1 MSPPAAVMN
10 GERQLLLNEI
20 AEFNAAYAH
29 CIDDDR
35 LEQWPEYFT
44 EDCEYRIIPR
54 ENVDLGLPAA
64 IVFCDNRGMLID
76 RVVALRKANIYPAHY
91 SRHVLGFP
99 VLLEGEGAAI
109 RSQTSYVLLQTRM
122 DGETRV
128 FSAGKYVDWMV
139 RANGLLR
146 LKQRSV
152 VFDTH
157 RIDTLLVTPI

>member
-1 MSPPAAVMN
+1 MSPPAAAMN

-35 LEQWPEYFT
+35 LEQWPEFFT
-44 EDCEYRIIPR
+44 EDCEYQIIPR

-64 IVFCDNRGMLID
+64 IVFCDNRGMLTD
-76 RVVALRKANIYPAHY
+76 RVVALRKANIYAAHY
-91 SRHVLGFP
+91 SRHVLGAP
-99 VLLEGEGAAI
+99 VVLEADGVGV

-128 FSAGKYVDWMV
+128 FSAGKYVDLMV
-139 RANGLLR
+139 RVNGLLR
-146 LKQRSV
+146 VKRRSV

-157 RIDTLLVTPI
+157 RIDSLLVTPI